1 MSISRRSWR
10 TGLMT
15 AAAAT
20 VVAAPVLTAPAA
32 HAGTAATIEV
42 VADHLKNPR
51 GITVLSDG
59 TILVAEAGE
68 GLPGCAEGQSCVGA
82 TGGVYK
88 VKGSFKGRVVSGL
101 ASHAQGVAAGAPVS
115 ASGPTDAVPDPRG
128 GYDVV
133 SNLGG
138 TTDYRASLGPDAATL
153 GTVFRTRDGKV
164 LGDLAAHET
173 RLNPDGGEV
182 HANPWGLIRSG
193 SGFLVT
199 DAGSNDL
206 VRVHGD
212 GTTSTDFLVPV
223 NVTPV
228 RTAEAVPTGIVRAK
242 DGTVYF
248 ADMSGMVA
256 GSARIWKAVP
266 GKQPEVLVTG
276 LTNLID
282 LAVDCR
288 GDLLALSFTEGF
300 QAGPPLPAKLSKID
314 TGSRTVTE
322 IPTGGQLNQPT
333 GLAVGPRDQVYVTNN
348 AHSADGQL
356 VRVRY

>member
-15 AAAAT
+15 AAAAAA
-20 VVAAPVLTAPAA
+20 VAAPVLTAPAA
-32 HAGTAATIEV
+32 HADTATIEV
-42 VADHLKNPR
+42 IADHLKNPR

-68 GLPGCAEGQSCVGA
+68 GLPGCAEGQSCVGR

-88 VKGSFKGRVVSGL
+88 VKGDAKGRVVTGL
-101 ASHAQGVAAGAPVS
+101 ASHAEGVAAGAPVS
-115 ASGPTDAVPDPRG
+115 ATGPTDVVPDPRG

-138 TTDYRASLGPDAATL
+138 TTDYRDSLGPDAATL
-153 GTVFRTRDGKV
+153 GTVFRTRDGKI

-173 RLNPDGGEV
+173 RLNPDAGEV

-199 DAGSNDL
+199 DAGSNDI

-266 GKQPEVLVTG
+266 GQQPEVLVTG

-282 LAVDCR
+282 LAVDCQ

-314 TGSRTVTE
+314 TAARTVTE
-322 IPTGGQLNQPT
+322 IPTGGRLNQPT
-333 GLAVGPRDQVYVTNN
+333 GLAVGPRNQVYVTNN

>member
-1 MSISRRSWR
+1 MQRLTLPLFPLHSVLFPGGPLPLRVFESRYLDMISSC
-10 TGLMT
+10 
-15 AAAAT
+15 
-20 VVAAPVLTAPAA
+20 
-32 HAGTAATIEV
+32 
-42 VADHLKNPR
+42 LKAES
-51 GITVLSDG
+51 GIG
-59 TILVAEAGE
+59 I
-68 GLPGCAEGQSCVGA
+68 C
-82 TGGVYK
+82 
-88 VKGSFKGRVVSGL
+88 
-101 ASHAQGVAAGAPVS
+101 
-115 ASGPTDAVPDPRG
+115 
-128 GYDVV
+128 
-133 SNLGG
+133 
-138 TTDYRASLGPDAATL
+138 
-153 GTVFRTRDGKV
+153 
-164 LGDLAAHET
+164 
-173 RLNPDGGEV
+173 
-182 HANPWGLIRSG
+182 LIRSG
-193 SGFLVT
+193 SGFQVT
-199 DAGSNDL
+199 DAGSNDI

-266 GKQPEVLVTG
+266 GQQPEVLVTG

-282 LAVDCR
+282 LAVDCQ

-314 TGSRTVTE
+314 TAARTVTE
-322 IPTGGQLNQPT
+322 IPTGGLLNQPT
-333 GLAVGPRDQVYVTNN
+333 GLAVGLRNQVYVTNN